1 MLPAQRFDAVSRAGE
16 LCLGEGWKGGGNPSW
31 VRNERQWH
39 LLESRLMNSAKPKV
53 RT

>member
-1 MLPAQRFDAVSRAGE
+1 MQYLEQESSAWER
-16 LCLGEGWKGGGNPSW
+16 GGKEEETPPFYLSW